1 MNIGFIS
8 YVTAAI
14 LFAIFTLL
22 LMTRWRGRLEGRL
35 LVAASGISTLW
46 AVYAAYLVSSEQVVV
61 NYYIYHSFEA
71 ARNIS
76 WYLFLYAL
84 LGPLKESRN
93 AMSKYYQY
101 SMYFVLLF
109 VVLTLISD
117 IFLSSASF
125 FSQIQS
131 GYFDI
136 KISGHLFQSVIGL
149 ILVEQVFRNTR
160 VERRWAIKYL
170 FLGIG
175 AIFMYDFFVY
185 ADALLF
191 KRIDMDAWYSRGFIN
206 ALIVPMLAMSVARN
220 PDWSLD
226 IFISRKAA
234 FHMAALF
241 GAGFYLM
248 IMAGA
253 GFYIGN
259 YGGSWGTIAQAV
271 FLFAA
276 ILFLIA
282 LLFSGQ
288 IRAQIKVFLSKHFFN
303 YKYDYREEWLR
314 LSKVLESSDSNNLQ
328 ENVIRAFSDLMDSSG
343 GMLWLKNDS
352 GLFYGASNI
361 NMISGVVENIR
372 DDSSLVEFMEEKQ
385 WIIDLHEYED
395 NPELY
400 QGVSFP
406 SWLLQI
412 KNVWLV
418 VPLFRNEVLMGFIIL
433 AEPRASR
440 QINWE
445 DRDLLKT
452 AGYQVANQIALLKAT
467 RELVDARQFEAFNRL
482 SSFIVHDLKN
492 LSAQLSLILSNS
504 SRHKSNPEFVDDMIS
519 TVENVT
525 DKMSRMLSQ
534 LRKGIVEKESK
545 ASVNLKQILTEVVS
559 LCSGK
564 QPVPE
569 IKIEDA
575 ELCLYIEQERLI
587 NVLSHLVQNAQEAT
601 LDNGIVEIYAYK
613 KQESVVIE
621 ILDNGI
627 GMTDEFIND
636 RLFRPFDT
644 TKGNAGMGI
653 GVYESR
659 EFMWSQG
666 GDISVNSQEG
676 MGTVFRI
683 ALPVY
688 NRDMES
694 GQNLESN
701 TMAGVCN

>member
-1 MNIGFIS
+1 
-8 YVTAAI
+8 
-14 LFAIFTLL
+14 
-22 LMTRWRGRLEGRL
+22 
-35 LVAASGISTLW
+35 
-46 AVYAAYLVSSEQVVV
+46 
-61 NYYIYHSFEA
+61 
-71 ARNIS
+71 
-76 WYLFLYAL
+76 
-84 LGPLKESRN
+84 
-93 AMSKYYQY
+93 
-101 SMYFVLLF
+101 
-109 VVLTLISD
+109 
-117 IFLSSASF
+117 
-125 FSQIQS
+125 
-131 GYFDI
+131 
-136 KISGHLFQSVIGL
+136 
-149 ILVEQVFRNTR
+149 
-160 VERRWAIKYL
+160 
-170 FLGIG
+170 
-175 AIFMYDFFVY
+175 
-185 ADALLF
+185 
-191 KRIDMDAWYSRGFIN
+191 
-206 ALIVPMLAMSVARN
+206 
-220 PDWSLD
+220 
-226 IFISRKAA
+226 
-234 FHMAALF
+234 
-241 GAGFYLM
+241 
-248 IMAGA
+248 
-253 GFYIGN
+253 
-259 YGGSWGTIAQAV
+259 
-271 FLFAA
+271 
-276 ILFLIA
+276 
-282 LLFSGQ
+282 
-288 IRAQIKVFLSKHFFN
+288 LSKHFFN

-343 GMLWLKNDS
+343 GMLWLKNDNS
-352 GLFYGASNI
+352 RFYSASSI
-361 NMISGVVENIR
+361 NMVSGAVENIR
-372 DDSSLVEFMEEKQ
+372 DNSSLVEYMEEKQ

-433 AEPRASR
+433 ADSRVSR

-482 SSFIVHDLKN
+482 ASFIVHDLKN

-504 SRHKSNPEFVDDMIS
+504 DRHKSNPEFVDDMIS
-519 TVENVT
+519 TVENVSV
-525 DKMSRMLSQ
+525 KMSRMLSQ

-545 ASVNLKQILTEVVS
+545 TAVNLKHILTEVVS

-564 QPVPE
+564 RPAPE
-569 IKIEDA
+569 LKIEDA
-575 ELCLYIEQERLI
+575 ELFLYIEQERLS

-601 LDNGIVEIYAYK
+601 PDNGIVEIYAYK
-613 KQESVVIE
+613 KKESVVVE

-666 GDISVNSQEG
+666 GDISVNSQKG

-683 ALPVY
+683 ALPSY
-688 NRDMES
+688 NGDMES
-694 GQNLESN
+694 GQHLESN
-701 TMAGVCN
+701 TMTGVCN